1 MKEHDN
7 FREQKAARYGCT
19 AAYVVGGYAVGGRGQ
34 EQAIGK
40 QL

>member
-19 AAYVVGGYAVGGRGQ
+19 AAYVVGDYAV
-34 EQAIGK
+34 EKYAAYVVEK
-40 QL
+40 